1 MLIACHVTSLRISA
15 EGLEPPRCRNCQIE
29 LNLHQPDEDRP
40 EHMLGTC
47 AGCGDWYLIEF
58 GKNLREAFLFDLEN
72 VRSIRAILA
81 SARRPGRKGSPKGES
96 DAV

>member
-1 MLIACHVTSLRISA
+1 
-15 EGLEPPRCRNCQIE
+15 
-29 LNLHQPDEDRP
+29 
-40 EHMLGTC
+40 MLGTC

-58 GKNLREAFLFDLEN
+58 GKNLRAAFLFDLEN